1 MHVYNIQPGSASQHT
16 NYPERGRQEVTMN
29 SLLAAVLD
37 FANQDLLKERMKN
50 NIPEMH

>member
-1 MHVYNIQPGSASQHT
+1 MYSIYKEESASQDA
-16 NYPERGRQEVTMN
+16 NYPERNRQEVTMN

-37 FANQDLLKERMKN
+37 FANQDLFKERVKN

>member
-1 MHVYNIQPGSASQHT
+1 MFTIYNEEVHLKMQTILK
-16 NYPERGRQEVTMN
+16 ERQEVTMD